1 MYAVD
6 RAISA
11 GSSEL
16 ATARHEQT
24 LEVNLV
30 LRDFTLRCQ
39 LGARARQNFLSEP
52 HCLILVNLCFASI
65 KPYTETPAEKVQMF
79 RNR

>member
-16 ATARHEQT
+16 EAARHEQT

-30 LRDFTLRCQ
+30 LRDFYIEMS
-39 LGARARQNFLSEP
+39 ARSQG
-52 HCLILVNLCFASI
+52 
-65 KPYTETPAEKVQMF
+65 KAEF
-79 RNR
+79 PE